1 MVEVDGQ
8 GRVAG
13 SGAGL
18 PSACQQLPAHPVQL
32 TDVAPAAQEGAQG
45 GWRLDRAA
53 QDAGRP
59 TGAQRI
65 GVVDAVAARQRGS
78 DQRQYLVPR
87 VGPPRRDAQVEVMV
101 DEFPQAQVMGEGGRK
116 EQPGIGHQAVVVE
129 RDTDA
134 VGVVAW

>member
-1 MVEVDGQ
+1 MVRGESP
-8 GRVAG
+8 G

-32 TDVAPAAQEGAQG
+32 TDVAPAKTAQEGAQG

-53 QDAGRP
+53 QNAGRP

-134 VGVVAW
+134 VGVVAR

>member
-1 MVEVDGQ
+1 MDGALIVM
-8 GRVAG
+8 RAVPPAR
-13 SGAGL
+13 
-18 PSACQQLPAHPVQL
+18 SASA
-32 TDVAPAAQEGAQG
+32 
-45 GWRLDRAA
+45 
-53 QDAGRP
+53 
-59 TGAQRI
+59 
-65 GVVDAVAARQRGS
+65 VDAVAARQRGS

-87 VGPPRRDAQVEVMV
+87 VGPPRRDAQVKVMV

>member
-1 MVEVDGQ
+1 MDG
-8 GRVAG
+8 
-13 SGAGL
+13 
-18 PSACQQLPAHPVQL
+18 
-32 TDVAPAAQEGAQG
+32 
-45 GWRLDRAA
+45 LDRAA

-116 EQPGIGHQAVVVE
+116 EQPGTSLTTWSRRASTYIAWRSLASITRSTRSRTTTLRAWG
-129 RDTDA
+129 
-134 VGVVAW
+134 VGEGDGE

>member
-1 MVEVDGQ
+1 MVRGESPGPALACQ
-8 GRVAG
+8 
-13 SGAGL
+13 
-18 PSACQQLPAHPVQL
+18 SACQQLPAHPVQL
-32 TDVAPAAQEGAQG
+32 TDVAPAKTAQEGAQG

-116 EQPGIGHQAVVVE
+116 EQPGIGH
-129 RDTDA
+129 
-134 VGVVAW
+134 